1 MEIARNN
8 TELKE
13 KLDRLPK
20 PIGFVPTMGYL
31 HEGHLSLVKAAASE
45 CASVVVSI
53 FVNPTQFG
61 PTEDLAKY
69 PRDLEKDF
77 SLLNTVKC
85 DLVYVPTAEQMY
97 PQDFQ
102 TWVSV
107 DTVTQKLEGALR
119 PGHFRGV
126 STVVLKL
133 FNLIQPQKAF
143 FGQKDAQQVIVI
155 KQMVKDLNVPVE
167 VVVCPIC
174 RELDGLAMSSRN
186 VYLNPDERK
195 AAPILQ
201 KALQKAR
208 FAFESGERSAEKL
221 KEIVLAEIST
231 ESIPNV
237 QYVSVADRDTLEEL
251 TQVEHGALIS
261 LAAYFGKTRLIDN
274 LLIKN

>member
-85 DLVYVPTAEQMY
+85 DLVYVPTA
-97 PQDFQ
+97 
-102 TWVSV
+102 
-107 DTVTQKLEGALR
+107 
-119 PGHFRGV
+119 
-126 STVVLKL
+126 
-133 FNLIQPQKAF
+133 
-143 FGQKDAQQVIVI
+143 
-155 KQMVKDLNVPVE
+155 
-167 VVVCPIC
+167 
-174 RELDGLAMSSRN
+174 
-186 VYLNPDERK
+186 
-195 AAPILQ
+195 
-201 KALQKAR
+201 
-208 FAFESGERSAEKL
+208 
-221 KEIVLAEIST
+221 
-231 ESIPNV
+231 
-237 QYVSVADRDTLEEL
+237 
-251 TQVEHGALIS
+251 
-261 LAAYFGKTRLIDN
+261 
-274 LLIKN
+274 